1 MICWRRTVTGPLR
14 AVRKRLLE
22 VLPSP
27 FADDYLHEYR
37 VLPMHIVEQNE
48 TYKPE
53 DLIMQRIF
61 IRGYVHEV
69 GPEYRK
75 DFVVQIS

>member
-1 MICWRRTVTGPLR
+1 
-14 AVRKRLLE
+14 
-22 VLPSP
+22 
-27 FADDYLHEYR
+27 
-37 VLPMHIVEQNE
+37 MHIVEQNE